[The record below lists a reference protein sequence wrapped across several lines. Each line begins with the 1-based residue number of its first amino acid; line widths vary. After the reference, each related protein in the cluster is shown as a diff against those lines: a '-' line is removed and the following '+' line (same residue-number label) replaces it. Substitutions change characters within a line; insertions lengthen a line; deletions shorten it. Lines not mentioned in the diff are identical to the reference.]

1 MNILHN
7 VGLFFWFPTSLFLN
21 KTGDHMD
28 ALPYLRSYTNKFCY
42 TELFVALFDNCKIF
56 CYFIKV
62 IKRMVLIFLIVV

>member
-28 ALPYLRSYTNKFCY
+28 TTVFAEIYKL
-42 TELFVALFDNCKIF
+42 
-56 CYFIKV
+56 
-62 IKRMVLIFLIVV
+62 VLLY